1 MAEENEMAEDL
12 CEKETAPACENADA
26 AEKEDKA
33 DSTLVKAAKN
43 LKKAIAMC
51 HIGEDAG
58 KTKVLLDAVAICNI
72 IIDYDNVRMNLNEC
86 AERAIRRI
94 R

>member
-1 MAEENEMAEDL
+1 MTEEKEMAEDL
-12 CEKETAPACENADA
+12 CENETAPACDNADA

-51 HIGEDAG
+51 SIGEDTR
-58 KTKVLLDAVAICNI
+58 KTKVLLDAVVICNI
-72 IIDYDNVRMNLNEC
+72 IIDYDNVKMNLNEC
-86 AERAIRRI
+86 TERASNRI